1 MSSRDKKTIASV
13 CVYCSSSTRVPE
25 WYKKNAGDLGRH
37 IAESGYSLVYGG
49 GNLGL
54 MGDVARS
61 AKSTGGRVT
70 GIIIKKFYER
80 GLAFKDADR
89 IIVVETMDS
98 RKRIMREMSDA
109 FVAIPGGFGTLD
121 ELLEVISL
129 KQLHFHNK
137 PVVIVNTNNFFDE
150 LVKWIEKVV
159 KEDFIKQKY
168 KNLYHVAE
176 SVSDCIEYIKR
187 YIPEQMPEKWS

>member
-1 MSSRDKKTIASV
+1 MIDSI
-13 CVYCSSSTRVPE
+13 CVYCSSSTRVSE
-25 WYKKNAGDLGRH
+25 QHKETAGDLGRG

-54 MGDVARS
+54 MRDVARS

-89 IIVVETMDS
+89 MIVVETMDS
-98 RKRIMREMSDA
+98 RKRIMREISDA
-109 FVAIPGGFGTLD
+109 FISLPGGFGTLD
-121 ELLEVISL
+121 ELLEVVSL

-137 PVVIVNTNNFFDE
+137 PVVIVNTNGFFDE
-150 LVKWIEKVV
+150 LVQWIEKAV

-168 KNLYHVAE
+168 KNLYYVAE
-176 SVSDCIEYIKR
+176 SVFDCIEYIKR
-187 YIPEQMPEKWS
+187 YVPEQVPEKWS

>member
-1 MSSRDKKTIASV
+1 MNSRDRKTVESI
-13 CVYCSSSTRVPE
+13 CVYCSSSTRVSE
-25 WYKKNAGDLGRH
+25 LYKETAGDLGRH
-37 IAESGYSLVYGG
+37 IAENGYTLVYGG

-80 GLAFKDADR
+80 RLAFKDADR
-89 IIVVETMDS
+89 TIVVETMDS
-98 RKRIMREMSDA
+98 RKRIMRDISDA
-109 FVAIPGGFGTLD
+109 FVAIPGGFGTVD

-150 LVKWIEKVV
+150 LIKWIEKAV

-168 KNLYHVAE
+168 KKLYHVAE
-176 SVSDCIEYIKR
+176 SVSDCIEYIMH
-187 YIPEQMPEKWS
+187 YLPEEVPEKWS